1 MNNLPKTDKKFK
13 PTYKVIIL
21 GKDGKKYK
29 KTYKNIPPIHRN
41 SNRGL
46 PKNAKKMYSLG
57 YIIRIV
63 DYTLEEYNQLPEWR
77 Y

>member
-1 MNNLPKTDKKFK
+1 MSNLSKTGKKCK

-21 GKDGKKYK
+21 GNDDKKYK
-29 KTYKNIPPIHRN
+29 KTYQYIPPIHRN

-46 PKNAKKMYSLG
+46 PKNAKKMCSLG
-57 YIIRIV
+57 YIMRII

>member
-1 MNNLPKTDKKFK
+1 MSNLPKTDKKFK

-21 GKDGKKYK
+21 GKDGKC
-29 KTYKNIPPIHRN
+29 YKNIPPIHKN

-63 DYTLEEYNQLPEWR
+63 SYTLEKYNQLPEWR